1 MFFHYSDYGAN
12 CSDLSLKKTIQV
24 LFAAHYESSA
34 LPASSPRSDLSEI
47 EGWEKE
53 SERNTLDPGGRKSH
67 CRDKAALLVVCGSS
81 AFWELESCQPEGAD
95 LSVSVFHLNKHLLKL
110 HGGHLEE
117 CDAGALLCWG
127 E

>member
-24 LFAAHYESSA
+24 FFAAHYESSA
-34 LPASSPRSDLSEI
+34 LPASSVFSSPCSDLSEI

-81 AFWELESCQPEGAD
+81 AFWELESCQPEGD
-95 LSVSVFHLNKHLLKL
+95 YLSVSVNKIN
-110 HGGHLEE
+110 
-117 CDAGALLCWG
+117 CSI
-127 E
+127 